1 MLPASNTRRRAP
13 ALPAEDRRCA
23 IVEATVPL
31 LLELGEQVTTRQIA
45 DAAGIAEGTIFRVFP
60 DKDALIVAAID
71 AALDPAPVEEA
82 LAAVDPTLPLAEM
95 VTKVVQ
101 ISQRR
106 VDHVWRVVSGVGARA
121 HERGR
126 LLSAE
131 SPALTRL
138 FEARRDEIT
147 IAPRA
152 ASRALRAL
160 TFAMSHPVM
169 VERRASAKEITHLFL
184 HGVAASPTGAPC

>member
-1 MLPASNTRRRAP
+1 MLPTSPARRRAP
-13 ALPAEDRRCA
+13 ALSADDRRSA
-23 IVEATVPL
+23 IIEATVPL
-31 LLELGEQVTTRQIA
+31 LLEYGEQVTTRQIA

-60 DKDALIVAAID
+60 DKDALIDAAID
-71 AALDPAPVEEA
+71 AALDPTPVEES
-82 LAAVDPTLPLAEM
+82 LAAIDATLPLAEM

-106 VDHVWRVVSGVGARA
+106 VDHVWRVLSGVGTRA
-121 HERGR
+121 HDRGR
-126 LLSAE
+126 LLSTE
-131 SPALTRL
+131 SMALTRL
-138 FEARRDEIT
+138 FEARRDELT

-169 VERRASAKEITHLFL
+169 VERSATPREITHLFL
-184 HGVAASPTGAPC
+184 HGVSAKATPC